1 MNFVYFCPWNHVI
14 SFVMAQK
21 KEEEEAKKESL
32 VTLDDLEGNLSDT
45 VAAFVARWRMAL
57 SPSEQGVEDFDIMRL
72 RHELSL
78 YRTPDGEDLFPHAR
92 RLLAEQGYTFRSAF
106 GSEIMFLVRRDRG
119 ITMDFDEAEDVT
131 I

>member
-1 MNFVYFCPWNHVI
+1 ML
-14 SFVMAQK
+14 MAKK
-21 KEEEEAKKESL
+21 KEEEEPKKESL
-32 VTLDDLEGNLSDT
+32 VTLDDFADNLSDA

-57 SPSEQGVEDFDIMRL
+57 SPSERGVEDFDIMRL